1 MAFKG
6 HNRQGY
12 AIIKETE
19 STPGTITETLS
30 GGTITQHTVSFK
42 ASSKKETVELY
53 AGDRLDESE
62 DGATSGDVS
71 LDVSQLELKDE
82 AALGGHTFDAS
93 NGMTCKDSD
102 TAPYVRY
109 AAIGVGKKNNVD
121 FFRLVKYYK
130 VKFGDPDDDFESKK
144 KSVTFKTH
152 SLQGTCMANCE
163 GKTKDKQDFDT
174 FDKAL
179 AAMKTFLGIS
189 AV

>member
-1 MAFKG
+1 MAMKG

-12 AIIKETE
+12 AVITETE

-30 GGTITQHTVSFK
+30 GGTITQHVVSFK
-42 ASSKKETVELY
+42 ASSKKEAVELY

-71 LDVSQLELKDE
+71 IDISQLDLKDE

-121 FFRLVKYYK
+121 FFRLVMYYK
-130 VKFGDPDDDFESKK
+130 VKFGDPGDDFETKK
-144 KSVTFKTH
+144 KSATFKTH
-152 SLQGTCMANCE
+152 ALQGTCTANSA
-163 GKTKDKQDFDT
+163 GKTVDKKDFDT
-174 FDKAL
+174 FDTAL
-179 AAMKTFLGIS
+179 TAMKTFLGI
-189 AV
+189 ATV